1 MKYKTRFLILGI
13 KGKTIDY
20 LTTANKSIKIY
31 SEMKKLARVLPIG
44 YLLLTANTAL
54 AQVNLTPGRPAQGIN
69 PATPANVIITNVLS
83 IVFVVSI
90 LLVLF
95 FLIVGAFRWITSGGE
110 KEAVGKARGTIVNAL
125 IGLAILA
132 LAFVIA
138 RVAGQIVGVDF
149 GNLIIPRLD
158 SAPGSAGTVPPPAI
172 TR

>member
-1 MKYKTRFLILGI
+1 
-13 KGKTIDY
+13 
-20 LTTANKSIKIY
+20 
-31 SEMKKLARVLPIG
+31 MKKVVALITTG
-44 YLLLTANTAL
+44 STFLLTAVNAL

-69 PATPANVIITNVLS
+69 PATPANVIITNILS
-83 IVFVVSI
+83 IVFVVAI

-149 GNLIIPRLD
+149 GNLILPRLD
-158 SAPGSAGTVPPPAI
+158 SAPGTAGTVPPPAI

>member
-1 MKYKTRFLILGI
+1 
-13 KGKTIDY
+13 
-20 LTTANKSIKIY
+20 
-31 SEMKKLARVLPIG
+31 MKKVVALITTG
-44 YLLLTANTAL
+44 STFLLTAVNAL
-54 AQVNLTPGRPAQGIN
+54 AQINITPGRPAQGLN
-69 PATPANVIITNVLS
+69 PATPVNVIITNILS
-83 IVFVVSI
+83 IVFVVAI

-149 GNLIIPRLD
+149 GNLILPRLD
-158 SAPGSAGTVPPPAI
+158 SAPGTAGTVPPPAI